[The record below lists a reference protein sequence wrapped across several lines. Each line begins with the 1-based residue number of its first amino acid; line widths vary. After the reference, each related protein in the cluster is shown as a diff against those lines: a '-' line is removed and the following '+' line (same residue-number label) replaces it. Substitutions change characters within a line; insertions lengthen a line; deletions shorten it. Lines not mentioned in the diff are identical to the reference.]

1 MPFGVAAVF
10 AAAVGQHARELHVM
24 ALEQRDHAVI
34 DEIGGRD
41 RRLSIVEFGANHLAV
56 GVDEG
61 LLVDP
66 PNPLHVADIE
76 RILGAAVARMLALE
90 LAVGFLFGLGFL
102 QRDDLRLG
110 QHQAVLRALGFQRL
124 EPLGH
129 GLQVVAQPHAAHAG
143 GDTASPR
150 FLSSLATRTWPKAGC
165 STAIATMASST
176 SCGTRFFGTGFLRL
190 ISCKASSPPWS

>member
-1 MPFGVAAVF
+1 V
-10 AAAVGQHARELHVM
+10 

-56 GVDEG
+56 GVGEG

-90 LAVGFLFGLGFL
+90 LAVGFLLGP
-102 QRDDLRLG
+102 
-110 QHQAVLRALGFQRL
+110 
-124 EPLGH
+124 PL
-129 GLQVVAQPHAAHAG
+129 
-143 GDTASPR
+143 SP
-150 FLSSLATRTWPKAGC
+150 TRRPAPRSAPGRPARSWLPA
-165 STAIATMASST
+165 
-176 SCGTRFFGTGFLRL
+176 
-190 ISCKASSPPWS
+190 P